1 MIRKGRSIVTDA
13 ATVTVRRLEPDS
25 LIAVDLWSET
35 AAARARLAAILGGEL
50 PGLTRS
56 SALAGGWRAIRVEPT
71 VWWLSGPLA
80 EAEAM
85 LAQLEGALGE
95 DGAAAE
101 LSGAFTRLAVQ
112 GRGWRELLMFGGVFD
127 AEDRAFGPGV
137 TAGTL
142 LHHVSVRY
150 DVVDED
156 RAHIHVAP
164 SYAADLLH
172 HLETAAAR
180 L

>member
-1 MIRKGRSIVTDA
+1 
-13 ATVTVRRLEPDS
+13 
-25 LIAVDLWSET
+25 
-35 AAARARLAAILGGEL
+35 
-50 PGLTRS
+50 
-56 SALAGGWRAIRVEPT
+56 
-71 VWWLSGPLA
+71 
-80 EAEAM
+80 
-85 LAQLEGALGE
+85 
-95 DGAAAE
+95 
-101 LSGAFTRLAVQ
+101 
-112 GRGWRELLMFGGVFD
+112 
-127 AEDRAFGPGV
+127 V